1 MRISDWSSDVCSS
14 DLDMS
19 PPAKRLRGRRNQMQW
34 LLDQLTEALDE
45 QSLMQMPAIKP
56 ALHAAM
62 LEDWNALDAA
72 WQQRDDEAPAFYG
85 LAAIL
90 RRLSIEQAGG
100 DEVGSASGRE
110 RVGQSVWIPVVAVSI
125 KNKKCTKN

>member
-14 DLDMS
+14 DLIETYWEDMS

-90 RRLSIEQAGG
+90 DRKSTRLNS
-100 DEVGSASGRE
+100 SH
-110 RVGQSVWIPVVAVSI
+110 
-125 KNKKCTKN
+125 

>member
-1 MRISDWSSDVCSS
+1 
-14 DLDMS
+14 MS

-56 ALHAAM
+56 ALHAAL

-72 WQQRDDEAPAFYG
+72 WQQSDDDAPAFYG

-90 RRLSIEQAGG
+90 RRLSRS
-100 DEVGSASGRE
+100 DER
-110 RVGQSVWIPVVAVSI
+110 RVGKEWVSPCRSRWLPYHSN
-125 KNKKCTKN
+125 NKDNTPYKTT

>member
-14 DLDMS
+14 DLIETYWEDMS

-62 LEDWNALDAA
+62 LEDWNALD
-72 WQQRDDEAPAFYG
+72 RSEE
-85 LAAIL
+85 
-90 RRLSIEQAGG
+90 R
-100 DEVGSASGRE
+100 
-110 RVGQSVWIPVVAVSI
+110 RVGKECVS
-125 KNKKCTKN
+125 KCRSRWSPYHSKKKTAE